1 RPTLPREPVWSFYPK
16 FFAETAAKNI
26 RWIYTYLRLRRIYL
40 KIKRNPKRYE
50 YRDLAITPVTD
61 DETGSRELFQNAAAQ
76 AYVDQERRLKEIRE
90 GAAA

>member
-1 RPTLPREPVWSFYPK
+1 
-16 FFAETAAKNI
+16 
-26 RWIYTYLRLRRIYL
+26 
-40 KIKRNPKRYE
+40 
-50 YRDLAITPVTD
+50 VTD